1 MQRILPVL
9 ITLILAVGSM
19 GAKAEII
26 TDFTYSPDL
35 TNVQLISALTS
46 DGIVPF
52 GETEGLTYSTSFFGL
67 TGSMVRVRNTT
78 DNLGSVAGLQLSLL
92 VSPSDEIRVEHNLR
106 RLMASSAIT
115 FLDRADMIA
124 KVNGQSFTFMTRTSA
139 QPILIEWD
147 MATFV
152 VPLDTPANSELE
164 LILQLTRVSGETIP
178 GKHTSFSFN
187 SIEVIRAAPVPLPPA
202 IWPLLGACVALLRVR
217 RPNV

>member
-124 KVNGQSFTFMTRTSA
+124 SIPSIKPVRIDLLNKNLNAMSGFGIRLHPVHKVDRMHAGIDFTAPQGTPIQATGNGK
-139 QPILIEWD
+139 
-147 MATFV
+147 V
-152 VPLDTPANSELE
+152 VKAEHERYGYGNHAVSYTH
-164 LILQLTRVSGETIP
+164 LTLPTNR
-178 GKHTSFSFN
+178 
-187 SIEVIRAAPVPLPPA
+187 EV
-202 IWPLLGACVALLRVR
+202 
-217 RPNV
+217 